1 MTDLATCDHLFMS
14 RTTIFLLLTTICID
28 TCAKAGHIVLGLN
41 PSIIYGVE
49 DPVFL
54 WRRHRCEVSK
64 NRHNLACS
72 LSSSGRDSLR
82 MNARII
88 RGKLAK
94 TRHTSPTN
102 SPVFLPPHRNLQP
115 DSFYWVVQIFSV
127 LKWVIIGAGR
137 TEKLYSWPQ
146 NVGFLSRINN
156 RFDFHWSRWR
166 SDFLFVY

>member
-14 RTTIFLLLTTICID
+14 GTAIFLLLTTACID

-102 SPVFLPPHRNLQP
+102 SPVFFAIPPQFATR
-115 DSFYWVVQIFSV
+115 
-127 LKWVIIGAGR
+127 
-137 TEKLYSWPQ
+137 
-146 NVGFLSRINN
+146 FLLLS
-156 RFDFHWSRWR
+156 S
-166 SDFLFVY
+166 SDFFSPQMSDYWCWPDGETLFLATKRWPLITNKQ